1 MNKTIIQKIK
11 LGVLSLSAVALLA
24 ACANDDAE
32 LTDNPV
38 VEDPVTEEPTDN
50 TNETDEATEP
60 EEPTNVMGSQDTSN
74 GIYDVEFPVT
84 LEQATELFAQTF
96 GEDVNISS
104 IELDEDIRGYEYD
117 ISGWDGE
124 QEYELSLDAQ
134 SGEIKE
140 QDTETD
146 NDRDDVI
153 NLDNIMTPR
162 EAMEI
167 AVNDTGVDFV
177 EGWSLEE
184 DDGIIVYEIDL
195 QGSDDI
201 TLNAE
206 TGDIVDR

>member
-117 ISGWDGE
+117 LSGWDGE
-124 QEYELSLDAQ
+124 QEYELSLDAH
-134 SGEIKE
+134 SGEIKKQDIE
-140 QDTETD
+140 QD
-146 NDRDDVI
+146 NDRDDII
-153 NLDNIMTPR
+153 NFDNIMTPR

>member
-117 ISGWDGE
+117 LSGWDGE
-124 QEYELSLDAQ
+124 QEYELSLDAH
-134 SGEIKE
+134 SGEIKKQDIE
-140 QDTETD
+140 QD
-146 NDRDDVI
+146 NDRDDII
-153 NLDNIMTPR
+153 NFDNIITPR

-167 AVNDTGVDFV
+167 AVNDTEVDFI

>member
-38 VEDPVTEEPTDN
+38 VEEPVTEESTDN

-60 EEPTNVMGSQDTSN
+60 KEPTNVMGSRDTSN
-74 GIYDVEFPVT
+74 GIYDVEFPIT
-84 LEQATELFAQTF
+84 LEQASEVFAQTF
-96 GEDVNISS
+96 GEGINISS

-117 ISGWDGE
+117 LSGWDGE
-124 QEYELSLDAQ
+124 QEYELSLDAH
-134 SGEIKE
+134 SGEIKKQDIE
-140 QDTETD
+140 QD
-146 NDRDDVI
+146 NDRDDII
-153 NLDNIMTPR
+153 NFDNIITPR

-167 AVNDTGVDFV
+167 AINDTGVDFV

>member
-11 LGVLSLSAVALLA
+11 LGALSLSAVALLA
-24 ACANDDAE
+24 ACADNKEPIDDPVGND
-32 LTDNPV
+32 PV
-38 VEDPVTEEPTDN
+38 VEEPTDD
-50 TNETDEATEP
+50 TTQDDDATDK
-60 EEPTNVMGSQDTSN
+60 EEPAIGSQDTSN

-117 ISGWDGE
+117 LSGWDGE
-124 QEYELSLDAQ
+124 QEYELSLDAH
-134 SGEIKE
+134 SGEIKK

-153 NLDNIMTPR
+153 NLDNIITPR

-195 QGSDDI
+195 QGIDDI

>member
-11 LGVLSLSAVALLA
+11 LGVLSFSAVALLA

-117 ISGWDGE
+117 LSGWDGE
-124 QEYELSLDAQ
+124 QEYELSLDAH
-134 SGEIKE
+134 SGEIKKQDIE
-140 QDTETD
+140 QD
-146 NDRDDVI
+146 NDRDDII
-153 NLDNIMTPR
+153 NFDNIITPR

>member
-84 LEQATELFAQTF
+84 LEQASEVFAKTF
-96 GEDVNISS
+96 GQDVNISS

-117 ISGWDGE
+117 LSGWDGE
-124 QEYELSLDAQ
+124 QEYELSLDAH
-134 SGEIKE
+134 SGEIKKQDIE
-140 QDTETD
+140 QD
-146 NDRDDVI
+146 NDRDDII
-153 NLDNIMTPR
+153 NFDNIITPR

>member
-60 EEPTNVMGSQDTSN
+60 DEPTNVMGSQDTSN

-117 ISGWDGE
+117 LSGWDGE
-124 QEYELSLDAQ
+124 QEYELSIDAH
-134 SGEIKE
+134 SGEIKKQDIE
-140 QDTETD
+140 QD

-153 NLDNIMTPR
+153 NFDNIITPR

-167 AVNDTGVDFV
+167 AVNDTEVDFV

>member
-50 TNETDEATEP
+50 TNETEEATEP

-117 ISGWDGE
+117 LSGWDGE
-124 QEYELSLDAQ
+124 QEYELSLDAH
-134 SGEIKE
+134 SGEIKKQDIE
-140 QDTETD
+140 QD
-146 NDRDDVI
+146 NDRDDII
-153 NLDNIMTPR
+153 NFDNIITPR

>member
-1 MNKTIIQKIK
+1 MNTTIIQKIK
-11 LGVLSLSAVALLA
+11 LGALSLSAVALLA

-84 LEQATELFAQTF
+84 LEQAAELFAQTF

-124 QEYELSLDAQ
+124 QEYELSLDAH
-134 SGEIKE
+134 SGEIKKQDIE
-140 QDTETD
+140 QD
-146 NDRDDVI
+146 NDRDDII
-153 NLDNIMTPR
+153 NFDNIITPR

-195 QGSDDI
+195 QGIDDI

>member
-11 LGVLSLSAVALLA
+11 LGALSLSAVALLA
-24 ACANDDAE
+24 AC
-32 LTDNPV
+32 TDNIEPIDDPVENDPV
-38 VEDPVTEEPTDN
+38 VEEPTDD
-50 TNETDEATEP
+50 TTPDDDATDKKEP
-60 EEPTNVMGSQDTSN
+60 AIGSQDTSN

-104 IELDEDIRGYEYD
+104 IELDEEIRGYEYD

-124 QEYELSLDAQ
+124 QEYELSLDAH
-134 SGEIKE
+134 SGEIKK
-140 QDTETD
+140 QDIAQD
-146 NDRDDVI
+146 NDRDDII
-153 NLDNIMTPR
+153 NFDNIITPR

-195 QGSDDI
+195 QGTDDI

>member
-11 LGVLSLSAVALLA
+11 LGALSLSAVALLA
-24 ACANDDAE
+24 AC
-32 LTDNPV
+32 TDNIEPIDDPVENDPV
-38 VEDPVTEEPTDN
+38 VEEPTDD
-50 TNETDEATEP
+50 TTPDDDATDKKEP
-60 EEPTNVMGSQDTSN
+60 AIGSQDTSN

-104 IELDEDIRGYEYD
+104 IELDEEIRGYEYD

-124 QEYELSLDAQ
+124 QEYELSLDAH
-134 SGEIKE
+134 SGEIKK
-140 QDTETD
+140 QDIAQD
-146 NDRDDVI
+146 NDRDDII
-153 NLDNIMTPR
+153 NFDNIITPR

-195 QGSDDI
+195 QGIDDI

>member
-11 LGVLSLSAVALLA
+11 LGALSLSAVALLA
-24 ACANDDAE
+24 AC
-32 LTDNPV
+32 TDNKEPIDDPVGNDPV
-38 VEDPVTEEPTDN
+38 VEEPTDD
-50 TNETDEATEP
+50 TTPDDDATDK
-60 EEPTNVMGSQDTSN
+60 EEPAIGSQDTSN
-74 GIYDVEFPVT
+74 GIYDIEFPVT

-104 IELDEDIRGYEYD
+104 IELDEEIRGYEYD

-124 QEYELSLDAQ
+124 QEYELSLDAH
-134 SGEIKE
+134 SGEIKKQDIE
-140 QDTETD
+140 QD
-146 NDRDDVI
+146 NDRDDII
-153 NLDNIMTPR
+153 NFDNIITPR

-195 QGSDDI
+195 QGIDDI

>member
-11 LGVLSLSAVALLA
+11 LGALSLSAVALLA
-24 ACANDDAE
+24 ACADNIEPIDDPVG
-32 LTDNPV
+32 DDPV
-38 VEDPVTEEPTDN
+38 VEEPTDD
-50 TNETDEATEP
+50 TTQDDDATDK
-60 EEPTNVMGSQDTSN
+60 EEPAIGSQDTSN

-117 ISGWDGE
+117 LSGWDGE
-124 QEYELSLDAQ
+124 QEYELSLDAH
-134 SGEIKE
+134 SGEIKKQDIE
-140 QDTETD
+140 QD
-146 NDRDDVI
+146 NDRDDII
-153 NLDNIMTPR
+153 NFDNIMTPR

>member
-117 ISGWDGE
+117 LSGWDDE
-124 QEYELSLDAQ
+124 QEYELSLDAH
-134 SGEIKE
+134 SGEIKKQDIE
-140 QDTETD
+140 QD
-146 NDRDDVI
+146 NDRDDII
-153 NLDNIMTPR
+153 NFDNIMTPR

-195 QGSDDI
+195 QGADDI

>member
-96 GEDVNISS
+96 GQDVNISS

-117 ISGWDGE
+117 LSGWDDE
-124 QEYELSLDAQ
+124 QEYELSLDAH
-134 SGEIKE
+134 SGEIKKQDIE
-140 QDTETD
+140 QD
-146 NDRDDVI
+146 NDRDDII
-153 NLDNIMTPR
+153 NFDNIITPR

>member
-117 ISGWDGE
+117 LSGWDGE
-124 QEYELSLDAQ
+124 QEYELSLDAH
-134 SGEIKE
+134 SGEIKKQDIE
-140 QDTETD
+140 QD

-153 NLDNIMTPR
+153 NLDNIITPR

>member
-1 MNKTIIQKIK
+1 M
-11 LGVLSLSAVALLA
+11 SAV
-24 ACANDDAE
+24 
-32 LTDNPV
+32 TGTV
-38 VEDPVTEEPTDN
+38 KWF
-50 TNETDEATEP
+50 NEAK
-60 EEPTNVMGSQDTSN
+60 GF
-74 GIYDVEFPVT
+74 GFI
-84 LEQATELFAQTF
+84 EQAS
-96 GEDVNISS
+96 GEDVF
-104 IELDEDIRGYEYD
+104 
-117 ISGWDGE
+117 
-124 QEYELSLDAQ
+124 AH
-134 SGEIKE
+134 SGEIKK

-153 NLDNIMTPR
+153 NLDNIITPR

>member
-96 GEDVNISS
+96 GQDVNISS

-117 ISGWDGE
+117 LSGWDGE
-124 QEYELSLDAQ
+124 QEYELSLDAH
-134 SGEIKE
+134 SGEIKKQDIE
-140 QDTETD
+140 QD
-146 NDRDDVI
+146 NDRDDII
-153 NLDNIMTPR
+153 NFDNIITPR

-167 AVNDTGVDFV
+167 AVNDTEVDFI

>member
-11 LGVLSLSAVALLA
+11 LGALSLSAVALLA
-24 ACANDDAE
+24 AC
-32 LTDNPV
+32 TDNIEPIDDPVENDPV
-38 VEDPVTEEPTDN
+38 VEEPTDD
-50 TNETDEATEP
+50 TTQDDGATDKDEP
-60 EEPTNVMGSQDTSN
+60 AIGSQDTSN

-104 IELDEDIRGYEYD
+104 IELDEEIRGYEYD

-124 QEYELSLDAQ
+124 QEYELSLDAH
-134 SGEIKE
+134 SGEIKKQDIE
-140 QDTETD
+140 QD
-146 NDRDDVI
+146 NDRDDII
-153 NLDNIMTPR
+153 NFDNIITPR

-195 QGSDDI
+195 QGIDDI

>member
-11 LGVLSLSAVALLA
+11 LGALSLSAVALLA
-24 ACANDDAE
+24 ACADNIEPIDDPVG
-32 LTDNPV
+32 DDPV
-38 VEDPVTEEPTDN
+38 VEEPTDD
-50 TNETDEATEP
+50 TTQDDDATDK
-60 EEPTNVMGSQDTSN
+60 EEPAMGSQDTSN

-117 ISGWDGE
+117 LSGWDGE
-124 QEYELSLDAQ
+124 QEYELSLDAH
-134 SGEIKE
+134 SGEIKK

-153 NLDNIMTPR
+153 NLDNIITPR

-195 QGSDDI
+195 QGIDDI

>member
-96 GEDVNISS
+96 GQDVNISS

-117 ISGWDGE
+117 LSGWDGE
-124 QEYELSLDAQ
+124 QEYELSLDAH
-134 SGEIKE
+134 SGEIKKQDIE
-140 QDTETD
+140 QD
-146 NDRDDVI
+146 NDRDDII
-153 NLDNIMTPR
+153 NFDNIITPR

>member
-117 ISGWDGE
+117 LSGWDGE
-124 QEYELSLDAQ
+124 QEYELSLDAH
-134 SGEIKE
+134 SGEIKKQDIE
-140 QDTETD
+140 QD
-146 NDRDDVI
+146 NDRDDII
-153 NLDNIMTPR
+153 NFDNIITPR

-195 QGSDDI
+195 QGVDDI

>member
-117 ISGWDGE
+117 LSGWDGE
-124 QEYELSLDAQ
+124 QEYELSLDAH
-134 SGEIKE
+134 SGEIKKQDIE
-140 QDTETD
+140 QD
-146 NDRDDVI
+146 NDRDDII
-153 NLDNIMTPR
+153 NFDNIITPR

-167 AVNDTGVDFV
+167 AVNDTGGDFV

-195 QGSDDI
+195 QGIDDI

>member
-11 LGVLSLSAVALLA
+11 LGALSLSAVALLA
-24 ACANDDAE
+24 AC
-32 LTDNPV
+32 TDNKEPIDDPVENVPV
-38 VEDPVTEEPTDN
+38 VEEPTDD
-50 TNETDEATEP
+50 TTQDDDATDK
-60 EEPTNVMGSQDTSN
+60 EEPAIGSQDTSN

-104 IELDEDIRGYEYD
+104 IELDEEIRGYEYD

-124 QEYELSLDAQ
+124 QEYELSLDAH
-134 SGEIKE
+134 SGEIKKQNIE
-140 QDTETD
+140 QD
-146 NDRDDVI
+146 NDRDDII
-153 NLDNIMTPR
+153 NFDNIITPR

-195 QGSDDI
+195 QGKDDI

>member
-96 GEDVNISS
+96 GQDVNISS

-117 ISGWDGE
+117 LSGWDGE
-124 QEYELSLDAQ
+124 QEYELSLDAH
-134 SGEIKE
+134 SGEIKKQDIE
-140 QDTETD
+140 QD
-146 NDRDDVI
+146 NDRDDII
-153 NLDNIMTPR
+153 NFDNIITPR

-195 QGSDDI
+195 QGIDDI

>member
-11 LGVLSLSAVALLA
+11 LGALSLSAVALLA
-24 ACANDDAE
+24 ACADDTE
-32 LTDNPV
+32 PTDNPV

-124 QEYELSLDAQ
+124 QEYELSLDAH
-134 SGEIKE
+134 SGEIKKQDIE
-140 QDTETD
+140 QD
-146 NDRDDVI
+146 NDRDDII
-153 NLDNIMTPR
+153 NFDNIITPR

>member
-117 ISGWDGE
+117 LSGWDGE
-124 QEYELSLDAQ
+124 QEYELSLDAH
-134 SGEIKE
+134 SGEIKKQDIE
-140 QDTETD
+140 QD
-146 NDRDDVI
+146 NDRDDII
-153 NLDNIMTPR
+153 NFDNIITPR

>member
-11 LGVLSLSAVALLA
+11 LGALSLSAVALLA

-117 ISGWDGE
+117 LSGWDGE
-124 QEYELSLDAQ
+124 QEYELSLDAH
-134 SGEIKE
+134 SGEIKK

-153 NLDNIMTPR
+153 NLDNIITPR

-167 AVNDTGVDFV
+167 AVNDTGIDFV

-195 QGSDDI
+195 QGIDDI

>member
-11 LGVLSLSAVALLA
+11 LGALSLSAVALLA
-24 ACANDDAE
+24 AC
-32 LTDNPV
+32 TDNIEPIDDPIGNDPV
-38 VEDPVTEEPTDN
+38 VEEPTDN
-50 TNETDEATEP
+50 TNETDEGTEP

-117 ISGWDGE
+117 LSGWDGE
-124 QEYELSLDAQ
+124 QEYELSLDAH
-134 SGEIKE
+134 SGEIKKQDIE
-140 QDTETD
+140 QD
-146 NDRDDVI
+146 NDRDDII
-153 NLDNIMTPR
+153 NFDNIITPR